1 VGKAQQAF
9 PLHFYGTITHG
20 KLLIVMETNVIWWT
34 GTSVTAIVLIRGAL
48 VGLLRKYPL
57 FYAYI
62 SCVLLKEIVGLL
74 SYQFARNFYE
84 PFYWPSELAT
94 IVASYAVIIEIFRQ
108 SLRHSPGIAR
118 KAQKFLLAAF
128 VLTLS
133 YAATDLLHGQF
144 ASASRAI
151 AELGRDLRYIEGAL
165 LLVMLWLFVR
175 YRILLGRN
183 LLGLIGGYSF
193 WVGLN
198 VMNLALWFLPGNG
211 FSVFLRRLLPITYV
225 GTLTIWCLAL
235 WSSQPEPAQS
245 AENAIERDYELL
257 AAKTRAA
264 LARTSERLVRVMKP

>member
-1 VGKAQQAF
+1 
-9 PLHFYGTITHG
+9 
-20 KLLIVMETNVIWWT
+20 M
-34 GTSVTAIVLIRGAL
+34 
-48 VGLLRKYPL
+48 
-57 FYAYI
+57 
-62 SCVLLKEIVGLL
+62 
-74 SYQFARNFYE
+74 
-84 PFYWPSELAT
+84 
-94 IVASYAVIIEIFRQ
+94 
-108 SLRHSPGIAR
+108 
-118 KAQKFLLAAF
+118 F

-198 VMNLALWFLPGNG
+198 VVNLALWFLPGNG

-225 GTLTIWCLAL
+225 ATLTIWCLAL

-264 LARTSERLVRVMKP
+264 LARTSRLVRVMKP

>member
-1 VGKAQQAF
+1 M
-9 PLHFYGTITHG
+9 GTN
-20 KLLIVMETNVIWWT
+20 LIWW
-34 GTSVTAIVLIRGAL
+34 SAIALETVVLCRGVKAA
-48 VGLLRKYPL
+48 LLRKYPL

-62 SCVLLKEIVGLL
+62 ACVLLIELL
-74 SYQFARNFYE
+74 RFSCYEFAPNFYQA
-84 PFYWPSELAT
+84 FYWHTELVT
-94 IVASYAVIIEIFRQ
+94 IVTSYAIVFEIFRR
-108 SLRHSPGIAR
+108 SLRHNPAVTR
-118 KAQKFLLAAF
+118 LAQTLLLVVF
-128 VLTLS
+128 VLTGTYVAS
-133 YAATDLLHGQF
+133 DLLHGGF
-144 ASASRAI
+144 VSLPRVT
-151 AELGRDLRYIEGAL
+151 AELGRDLRYVEGAL
-165 LLVMLWLFVR
+165 LLVMLWLFGR
-175 YRILLGRN
+175 YRILLGRT

-198 VMNLALWFLPGNG
+198 VVNLALWFLPGNG